1 MKVMKKIWN
10 TFLVTLTLL
19 TLSCSKQLDINTDP
33 NNPAELESHILLP
46 HMQKYLGYSLATA
59 EGFSAATSAYMHQ
72 MVHYGDYDQY
82 GAAGSDFE
90 TSQGWQYSYRDVLT
104 NANIIIKQETEAGN
118 LIYVGIAK
126 VMKAYTSSVLV
137 DLYGSIPYS
146 EANLAAEGVRFPK
159 YDEGKDV
166 YAQILAL
173 LDDAI
178 KDLEDTNAPNK
189 KEPET
194 DDIIYGG
201 DPELWIKAANSIKL
215 KLLVQKRKVENVSSQ
230 INALLSS
237 GNLISSVEESFMVP
251 FGKNDATDDRNPGFK
266 EYYATQRTMHVSPW
280 LYEIMSGYNTEILT
294 GIEDPRIPYYFYNQM
309 KASDVPSKIVEY
321 RDGGF
326 VSKYF
331 GSQGANRGTNVQNLV
346 TLFGIY
352 PVGGKYDDGNGGAAS
367 ASSGT
372 GAAPYRMITS
382 ADILFLK
389 SELIQE
395 GLINGNVADELKA
408 AISESLK
415 MIDYVVSKTG
425 SSQTIPKIVGT
436 SQATSYIDNVIT
448 EFNSGSSAKKLEMIM
463 TQKWLSSVGSSVDQY
478 TDYRRTGYPI
488 LFDPNSIGGTITP
501 PVGGNGGEDLPAVPV
516 IANRKFP
523 NSLPYN
529 QDEVNRN
536 PNTPAQKLDL
546 NAAKVFWMP

>member
-1 MKVMKKIWN
+1 MKKIRN
-10 TFLVTLTLL
+10 SFLVVLALITV
-19 TLSCSKQLDINTDP
+19 SCSKQLDINTDP

-82 GAAGSDFE
+82 GASGSDFE

-104 NANIIIKQETEAGN
+104 NANIIIKQETEDGN
-118 LIYVGIAK
+118 LVYVGIAK
-126 VMKAYTSSVLV
+126 VMKAYTASVLV
-137 DLYGSIPYS
+137 DLYGSIPYT
-146 EANLAAEGVRFPK
+146 EANQAAEGNRFPK
-159 YDEGKDV
+159 YDNGKDV
-166 YAQILAL
+166 YAQIFSL

-178 KDLEDTNAPNK
+178 KDLENTDAPNDK
-189 KEPET
+189 MPKA

-201 DPELWIKAANSIKL
+201 DPELWVKAANSIKL
-215 KLLVQKRKVENVSSQ
+215 KLLVQQRKIENVGAQ
-230 INALLSS
+230 VNALLT
-237 GNLISSVEESFMVP
+237 GGKLISSVENSFMVP

-280 LYEIMSGYNTEILT
+280 LYEIMSGYNNNILT

-309 KASDVPSKIVEY
+309 KASDLPNANVEY
-321 RDGGF
+321 RDGAF

-331 GSQGANRGTNVQNLV
+331 GSQGPKRGTNVQSLV

-352 PVGGKYDDGNGGAAS
+352 PVGGKYDEGKGGSAS

-372 GAAPYRMITS
+372 GAAPYRMITY

-389 SELIQE
+389 AELMQE
-395 GLINGNVADELKA
+395 GIVGGSVADTLRKA
-408 AISESLK
+408 LNESMK
-415 MIDYVVSKTG
+415 MIDHVVSKNG
-425 SSQTIPKIVGT
+425 SSQTIPKI
-436 SQATSYIDNVIT
+436 ATAPTAASYITNVIT
-448 EFNSGSSAKKLEMIM
+448 QFNGGNNAKKLEMIM

-478 TDYRRTGYPI
+478 TDYRRTGYPV
-488 LFDPNSIGGTITP
+488 LFDPNAIGGTVTP

-516 IANRKFP
+516 VANRKFP

-536 PNTPAQKLDL
+536 PNTPKQKVDL
-546 NAAKVFWMP
+546 NAEKVFWMP